1 MTDKEVKVQK
11 YLLKNPLATVT
22 QIHKATKVS
31 KSYAH
36 KIRGKIS
43 TPREVI
49 EREMNKITRST
60 VLDNA
65 KEYVTK
71 DRASTHGDME
81 DNFSTIAEYWSV
93 HLGVEVNAV
102 DVAVMMN
109 LLKVARIKSSP
120 ENLDNW
126 EDGCGYLACGGE
138 LVGRKK

>member
-1 MTDKEVKVQK
+1 MTRK
-11 YLLKNPLATVT
+11 KNV
-22 QIHKATKVS
+22 V
-31 KSYAH
+31 
-36 KIRGKIS
+36 
-43 TPREVI
+43 
-49 EREMNKITRST
+49 TRSS

-65 KEYVTK
+65 KEYVIK

-81 DNFSTIAEYWSV
+81 DNFSTIAKYWSV
-93 HLGVEVNAV
+93 HLDADLTAV

-120 ENLDNW
+120 KNIDNW